1 MEHIIPL
8 LVEVGTQATKEQC
21 PQASEV
27 SCKTGTVWLSSGKG
41 LLWVLGS
48 HGTAPQ

>member
-1 MEHIIPL
+1 MEHVIL
-8 LVEVGTQATKEQC
+8 LVVEMETQATKEQC

-41 LLWVLGS
+41 LLRVWGS